1 MKKNTESN
9 HSVAVVAAAIVI
21 GALLA
26 VPITGVAPL
35 LVTCAGVG
43 TAIAVVR
50 SATRRIEK
58 VERRRKERR

>member
-1 MKKNTESN
+1 MKNTEVD
-9 HSVAVVAAAIVI
+9 HSVAVVAATIVA
-21 GALLA
+21 GAVLA
-26 VPITGVAPL
+26 VPFAGITPL

-58 VERRRKERR
+58 VECRRKERR